1 MVNEKGYEMMKKSYR
16 DDIELLTLAGRK
28 IGIKHSVWSVRDIT
42 SDYIL
47 RRNIP
52 MRFRKNKLVY
62 RVHWGQD
69 PVEADMTGVVSWAD
83 LWLLA
88 DRLVGES
95 GDRHHSFIEVFKVK
109 GDNLEMETGS

>member
-1 MVNEKGYEMMKKSYR
+1 MMKKSYR
-16 DDIELLTLAGRK
+16 DDIENLALVGRR

-52 MRFRKNKLVY
+52 KRFRKNKLIY
-62 RVHWGQD
+62 RVHWGWQGT
-69 PVEADMTGVVSWAD
+69 VEADMTGVVSWAD

-88 DRLVGES
+88 DRLVRES
-95 GDRHHSFIEVFKVK
+95 GDSHHSFIEVFKVK